1 LRVAG
6 VDEVGVGP
14 LAGPVVAAA
23 VVLPKGCIIDGVRD
37 SKKLT
42 PRRREELAIEI
53 RRLALGSEIGV
64 ADISEIDRLNIY
76 HAALL
81 AMRRAIE
88 ALSEPPDHVLCDAR
102 TIPGITCP
110 QQAIIRGDTLS
121 QSIAAA
127 SIIAKVHRDALMM
140 EYDRIYPE
148 YGFARH
154 KGYPTAEHQQA
165 LARYGPCPLHRTS
178 FASVS
183 EFSGLAS
190 MEFYQLKADLAQP
203 GPDHG
208 IDSIKDSMNR
218 LLPGMTSGESR
229 RIRAFYHKTRSRS
242 ARQLKEGKRLF
253 S

>member
-1 LRVAG
+1 MSESIRYERGLWNQGLLRVAG

-23 VVLPKGCIIDGVRD
+23 VVLPEGCIIDGVRD

-53 RRLALGSEIGV
+53 RRLALGAEIGV

-81 AMRRAIE
+81 AMRRAVE
-88 ALSEPPDHVLCDAR
+88 ALSKPPDHVLCDAR

-127 SIIAKVHRDALMM
+127 SIIAKVYRDALMI
-140 EYDRIYPE
+140 EYDRLYPK

-154 KGYPTAEHQQA
+154 KGYPTAEHRQA

-178 FASVS
+178 FA
-183 EFSGLAS
+183 
-190 MEFYQLKADLAQP
+190 
-203 GPDHG
+203 G
-208 IDSIKDSMNR
+208 I
-218 LLPGMTSGESR
+218 
-229 RIRAFYHKTRSRS
+229 
-242 ARQLKEGKRLF
+242 KEGKRLF

>member
-1 LRVAG
+1 MSESIRYERGLWNQGLLRVAG

-23 VVLPKGCIIDGVRD
+23 VVLPEGCIINGVRD

-53 RRLALGSEIGV
+53 RRLALGAEIGV

-81 AMRRAIE
+81 AMRRAVE
-88 ALSEPPDHVLCDAR
+88 ALSKPPDHVLCDAR
-102 TIPGITCP
+102 TIPGIECP

-127 SIIAKVHRDALMM
+127 SIIAKVYRDALMI
-140 EYDRIYPE
+140 EYDRLYPK

-154 KGYPTAEHQQA
+154 KGYPTAEHRQA

-178 FASVS
+178 FA
-183 EFSGLAS
+183 
-190 MEFYQLKADLAQP
+190 
-203 GPDHG
+203 G
-208 IDSIKDSMNR
+208 I
-218 LLPGMTSGESR
+218 
-229 RIRAFYHKTRSRS
+229 
-242 ARQLKEGKRLF
+242 KEGKRLF